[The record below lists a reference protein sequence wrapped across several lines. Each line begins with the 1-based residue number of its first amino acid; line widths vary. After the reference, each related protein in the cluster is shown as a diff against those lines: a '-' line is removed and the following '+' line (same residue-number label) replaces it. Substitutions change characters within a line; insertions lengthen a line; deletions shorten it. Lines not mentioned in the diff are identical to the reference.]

1 MENTIAAEKNVLT
14 QKHKMV
20 VAYLEA
26 NNPDI
31 LDYYAKTELEEFIHE
46 KVKHYYAEYEK
57 NILLGFQAPEAEEIS
72 TAKLLDFHTSYSKLH
87 EILAENYSLSIDVS
101 DLVIQEKILY
111 FSKEYRA
118 LIDDGKNI
126 STLMESFFLN

>member
-1 MENTIAAEKNVLT
+1 MENIIAVDENVLT

-20 VAYLEA
+20 VAYLQA

-31 LDYYAKTELEEFIHE
+31 LDYYAKAELEEFIHE
-46 KVKHYYAEYEK
+46 KVKNYYAEYEK

-87 EILAENYSLSIDVS
+87 EILSEKYSLSIDVS
-101 DLVIQEKILY
+101 DVFIQEKILY

-118 LIDDGKNI
+118 FIEDGKNI
-126 STLMESFFLN
+126 STLIESFFLN

>member
-1 MENTIAAEKNVLT
+1 MENTIAFDKNVLT

-31 LDYYAKTELEEFIHE
+31 LDYYRKTELEEFIHA
-46 KVKHYYAEYEK
+46 KVKNYYAEYEK

-72 TAKLLDFHTSYSKLH
+72 AAKLLDFHTSYSKLH
-87 EILAENYSLSIDVS
+87 GILEENYSLSIDVS
-101 DLVIQEKILY
+101 DLEIQEKMLY

-118 LIDDGKNI
+118 FLDEGKNI
-126 STLMESFFLN
+126 STLIESFFMD

>member
-1 MENTIAAEKNVLT
+1 MENTIAFDENVLT

-31 LDYYAKTELEEFIHE
+31 LDYYTKTELEEFIHE

-57 NILLGFQAPEAEEIS
+57 NMLLGFQAPEAEEIA
-72 TAKLLDFHTSYSKLH
+72 TAKLLNFQTSYSKLH
-87 EILAENYSLSIDVS
+87 EILAEKYSLSIDVS
-101 DLVIQEKILY
+101 DLAIQEKIFY

-118 LIDDGKNI
+118 LIDQGKNI
-126 STLMESFFLN
+126 STLIESFFLN

>member
-31 LDYYAKTELEEFIHE
+31 LDYYAKAELEEFIHE

-72 TAKLLDFHTSYSKLH
+72 TAKLLDFQTSYSKLRG
-87 EILAENYSLSIDVS
+87 ILEENYSLSIDVS
-101 DLVIQEKILY
+101 DVVIQEKILY

-118 LIDDGKNI
+118 LIDQGKNI
-126 STLMESFFLN
+126 STLIESFFLN

>member
-1 MENTIAAEKNVLT
+1 MENTIISEKNVLT

-26 NNPDI
+26 NNPDV

-46 KVKHYYAEYEK
+46 KVKHYYAEYEE
-57 NILLGFQAPEAEEIS
+57 NILLGFQAPEAEEIA
-72 TAKLLDFHTSYSKLH
+72 TTKLLDFQTSYSKLH
-87 EILAENYSLSIDVS
+87 DILTEKYSLSVDVS

-118 LIDDGKNI
+118 FLDEGKNI
-126 STLMESFFLN
+126 STLIESFFMD